1 MTVLKVLLA
10 SGVSLVILFI
20 LTKLMGNK
28 QISQMNLFDYIT
40 GITIGSIAAELAT
53 ELEEPLKPAVAMILY
68 GVVTVAIS
76 FLTSKCNKARAF
88 FAGKPII
95 LMRDGKLSREQMKK
109 SKLDLNELLAMARLA
124 GYFDLGEIDSAIFEQ
139 NGNVSFL
146 PKAGFRPATP
156 EDMKLP
162 VKGEGILANVI
173 VDSQVMEEE
182 LKLFG
187 KDEKWLSE
195 QLKKEKL
202 KGPEEVF
209 LATLDREGKL
219 TVFPTGE
226 KDGSR

>member
-1 MTVLKVLLA
+1 MTVLKILLV

-53 ELEEPLKPAVAMILY
+53 ELEEPLKPAAAMILY
-68 GVVTVAIS
+68 GVVTAAIS
-76 FLTSKCNKARAF
+76 FLTSKSNKARAF

-124 GYFDLGEIDSAIFEQ
+124 GYFDLSEIDCAIFEQ
-139 NGNVSFL
+139 NGTVSFL
-146 PKAGFRPATP
+146 PKAGSRPATP
-156 EDMKLP
+156 EDMRLP
-162 VKGEGILANVI
+162 VKGEGILANII

-182 LKLFG
+182 LRLFG
-187 KDEKWLSE
+187 KDKKWLLE

-219 TVFPTGE
+219 TVFPAGE
-226 KDGSR
+226 KGGG